1 MLESGNGKERSKRLK
16 GKRRQVQG
24 GPISLTGVSH
34 ESTPYPVGPHS
45 PFLRLFQWAW
55 QSKDV
60 LKLVGDGG
68 KKLKG
73 KIFEKEDSDVID
85 SDLTVD
91 YVVTVPFSPMPP
103 ETQDINILKRRSWLI
118 WCRARFNISIRTQ
131 SISVTF
137 HPD

>member
-1 MLESGNGKERSKRLK
+1 M
-16 GKRRQVQG
+16 QG

-34 ESTPYPVGPHS
+34 ERYTLPCWAAQSIS
-45 PFLRLFQWAW
+45 SLISRAW

-118 WCRARFNISIRTQ
+118 WCRARFNISISTQ

-137 HPD
+137 YQTKTVERHAPDAPSAWCPWKL